1 MSSYLKISAFRV
13 VAVTVPM
20 SMSMILACSQGA
32 DFTGQSNAAIASAP
46 DCRLD
51 LSNSQIEL
59 GQSVQ
64 ATLHTSAT
72 SLIKAMLNNIDV
84 RVGDAVNFTPKN
96 SGQFEIVGVVQ
107 NLAGSQSCKS
117 VVEVSQPD
125 NTQPVIP
132 PSCAIRAVR
141 QSPSS
146 TFCNVTITSSGGTIT
161 ADPELQGVTLKKISP
176 MQWSGIATCDSAG
189 RILTAEIKGANKL
202 SGQCSVNVGAI
213 QATACNINLSKTS
226 ITIGQSFTASVES
239 IGGPVDQAFLNNSP
253 VNVSQMVSFTPNN
266 VGVFQLQASLRNA
279 SGLNTCTSSVN
290 VAAAPL
296 PIVVPPN
303 CAISAVRQSPGS
315 TSCNVMITS
324 TGGPIIG
331 DPSLNS
337 LTPVTKS
344 ATGWT
349 TSSLCSAAGQTI
361 TATVTGDNNTSRQC
375 SVNVGAIQAT
385 ACNINLS
392 KTSITIGQSFTASVE
407 SIGGPVDQAFLN
419 NSPVNVSQ
427 MVSFTPNNV
436 GVFQLQA
443 SLRNASGLNT
453 CTSSVNVAAAPL
465 PIVVPPNCAISAVRQ
480 SPGST
485 SCNVM
490 ITSTGGPIIGD
501 PSLNSLTPVTKSA
514 TGWTTS
520 SLCSAA
526 GQTITATVTGDNNTS
541 KQCSVTVPA
550 AVCTADLSYNP
561 QQVDCTIKVADTE
574 SIWSHAGLP
583 WTKFIDSF
591 KDKEASWISPLQ
603 RVTTFGRVYCPFV
616 PQAEKLIYVSHVD
629 IAVDGDYVFESIV
642 DDTGYLRL
650 WKNADPDQE
659 VLLMPGNNANPV
671 SAGWAK
677 IGLTAGRYSI
687 IVDALDV
694 GRAATGMVMSIKGAD
709 GTVLKRSTNDGSWCI
724 FRVASIE
731 DVKAYVPKA
740 AACRACFNGGAN

>member
-331 DPSLNS
+331 DPSLN
-337 LTPVTKS
+337 
-344 ATGWT
+344 
-349 TSSLCSAAGQTI
+349 
-361 TATVTGDNNTSRQC
+361 R
-375 SVNVGAIQAT
+375 
-385 ACNINLS
+385 
-392 KTSITIGQSFTASVE
+392 
-407 SIGGPVDQAFLN
+407 
-419 NSPVNVSQ
+419 
-427 MVSFTPNNV
+427 
-436 GVFQLQA
+436 
-443 SLRNASGLNT
+443 
-453 CTSSVNVAAAPL
+453 
-465 PIVVPPNCAISAVRQ
+465 
-480 SPGST
+480 
-485 SCNVM
+485 
-490 ITSTGGPIIGD
+490 
-501 PSLNSLTPVTKSA
+501 LTPVTKSA